1 MSSVLLIDFSRFFMP
16 TYRLHVTLNA
26 PLAVSESRDTAG
38 RSSIPD
44 VVPPRTLRG
53 ALAAQVQRHGADKEV
68 MNALFGPEG
77 CRTTA
82 LMPSS
87 PVRDASTTVTP
98 VPLTLRTCKY
108 KSGFQHEGKHG
119 VEDVLFAALHLAV
132 HDDSQALASLGG
144 CSYPECQ
151 HVLKAASGFIAHT
164 HADSAKDI
172 TWETQ
177 EALSTRTQAHVGLN
191 RRRKGAESG
200 VLYAREVISE
210 QQAAKRD
217 VEGDDSD
224 GKKELRPTV
233 MQADIT
239 ASKKDMNVFQQVLA
253 KQATLRIGT
262 ARSRGLGKCTV
273 KQFAKRPSRPPLSGR
288 IDAFNEAWRASCEH
302 YGHSPSADS
311 TLISLTLDT
320 PTLFVD
326 AFLRPNLAPEGQD
339 LLQEA
344 YSHEVEHAEALRSL
358 KAVHQIARP
367 ATVQGWNGLARFP
380 HAAMQGL
387 QAGSILV
394 FEAPE
399 VTDELRAALS
409 HLEAQGTGLQRHFG
423 MGRIR
428 VCDPIHAHVHE
439 HTQQ

>member
-26 PLAVSESRDTAG
+26 PLAVSGSRDTAG

-144 CSYPECQ
+144 CSYSGCQ
-151 HVLKAASGFIAHT
+151 HVLKAAGGFIT
-164 HADSAKDI
+164 HAEADTSGDV
-172 TWETQ
+172 TWQTQ
-177 EALSTRTQAHVGLN
+177 GKLSTRTQAHVGLN

-200 VLYAREVISE
+200 VLYARQVISE
-210 QQAAKRD
+210 QQAVERD
-217 VEGDDSD
+217 SGDT
-224 GKKELRPTV
+224 ELCPTV

-239 ASKKDMNVFQQVLA
+239 ASKDEMKVLQQALA

-262 ARSRGLGKCTV
+262 ARSRGLGNCTV
-273 KQFAKRPSRPPLSGR
+273 KRFGACPSLPPLSDR
-288 IDAFNEAWRASCEH
+288 IDTFNKAWNASCEH
-302 YGHSPSADS
+302 YGHTSPADS

-320 PTLFVD
+320 PALFVD

-344 YSHEVEHAEALRSL
+344 YSHETEHAQALRNL
-358 KAVHQIARP
+358 RAVHQIARP
-367 ATVQGWNGLARFP
+367 TTVQGWNGLARFP